1 MPMRKNSKK
10 IHEPVLVH
18 EVIKA
23 LGLKNLALLKNQ
35 ARLDNSDLPE
45 PTEYFIDATLGT
57 GGHSLEI
64 VKRGGYV
71 LGIDADEKM
80 LKIAEG
86 RLQSARPVPHLEG
99 GGFFKLVVGNFKD
112 IDTLAK
118 TIKITHFDGVLFDL
132 GVNSLHFMSPSRG
145 FSFRN
150 DSALLDMRLNKD
162 SQSVTAADLLNGL
175 RRDQLLA
182 LFSVTM
188 EYKPS
193 LKLTK
198 KVLTLRKQKPFEKVK
213 DLTDLLD
220 KPRAGNKSHPA
231 TKAFLALRIAVNSEL
246 ENLKEALPKAFG
258 LLKGGGALVVISFH
272 SGEDTIVK
280 RFYKELVTSGQ
291 GKLANKKPITPS
303 KEEVGENMLSRSA
316 KLRSIIKKRDL

>member
-1 MPMRKNSKK
+1 MPTRKNSKK

-23 LGLKNLALLKNQ
+23 LGLKNLARLKNQ

-45 PTEYFIDATLGT
+45 PTGYFIDATLGT

-86 RLQSARPVPHLEG
+86 RLQSARPVPHLDG

-112 IDTLAK
+112 INTLAK

-162 SQSVTAADLLNGL
+162 SQSVTAADLLNSL
-175 RRDQLLA
+175 RRDQLLE
-182 LFSVTM
+182 LFGVTM
-188 EYKPS
+188 EYRES
-193 LKLTK
+193 LKLTQ
-198 KVLTLRKQKPFEKVK
+198 KVLTLRKQKLLEQVK

-220 KPRAGNKSHPA
+220 KPRAGNKFHKSLCFIIDLSFA
-231 TKAFLALRIAVNSEL
+231 LLASLFLLTSSLLGVIGFLL
-246 ENLKEALPKAFG
+246 ENLPWP
-258 LLKGGGALVVISFH
+258 
-272 SGEDTIVK
+272 D
-280 RFYKELVTSGQ
+280 
-291 GKLANKKPITPS
+291 PINS
-303 KEEVGENMLSRSA
+303 L
-316 KLRSIIKKRDL
+316 